1 VRVATSAVCIISLL
15 YLAALSVV
23 QKILSNDRMFNEKG
37 ILPDTETVCSS
48 GVINK
53 MQTKTLVLKVSQAES
68 LIGNNSICSKTKE
81 ETIAA

>member
-1 VRVATSAVCIISLL
+1 
-15 YLAALSVV
+15 
-23 QKILSNDRMFNEKG
+23 MFNEKG
-37 ILPDTETVCSS
+37 ILPDTETICSS